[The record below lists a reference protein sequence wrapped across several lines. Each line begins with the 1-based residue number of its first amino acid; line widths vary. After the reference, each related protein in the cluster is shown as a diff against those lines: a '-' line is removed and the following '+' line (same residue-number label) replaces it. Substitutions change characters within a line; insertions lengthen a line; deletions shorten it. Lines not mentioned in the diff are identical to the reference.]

1 MTAEPALSFTLPSS
15 LEAHEP
21 PELRG
26 SGRDDVRMMVSRE
39 GEIDHVRFPDL
50 PSYLSP
56 GDLLVVNRSATLPAA
71 LDAVGSAGESFV
83 LHWSSRLQG
92 DLHVVEPRQTSV
104 VRGEQANLPAGGTIS
119 FLWPYRGSKRLWIA
133 ALELPLPLFAYLRA
147 FGRPITYSYI
157 STEYPIELYQTI
169 FATEDG
175 SAEMPSAGRPFTR
188 KLVHEAKRRGAGIAS
203 ILLHAGVA
211 SLESGERPQE
221 EWFEVGKRTV
231 EAVERSRRGGGRIIA
246 VGTTVVRALESA
258 VDSRG
263 ELTATRGW
271 TDLVIDG
278 SRSLR
283 VVNGLLTGLHEPRAT
298 HLAMLQAFLSPQD
311 LHRAYEE
318 ALEKG
323 YLWHEFGD
331 THLILGRKD

>member
-1 MTAEPALSFTLPSS
+1 MTAEPALKFTLPAT
-15 LEAHEP
+15 LEATQP

-26 SGRDDVRMMVSRE
+26 TARDDVRMMVSRDGAIE
-39 GEIDHVRFPDL
+39 HARFPDL
-50 PSYLSP
+50 PRYLMA
-56 GDLLVVNRSATLPAA
+56 GDLLIVNRSATLPAA
-71 LDAVGSAGESFV
+71 LEARRSTGESFA
-83 LHWSSRLQG
+83 LHWSTRLPG
-92 DLHVVEPRQTSV
+92 GLHVVEPRQTRID
-104 VRGEQANLPAGGTIS
+104 RGEEATLPSGGRVA

-157 STEYPIELYQTI
+157 NQKYPIDMYQTI
-169 FATEDG
+169 FASEDG
-175 SAEMPSAGRPFTR
+175 SAEMPSAARPFTFEI
-188 KLVHEAKRRGAGIAS
+188 VDAVRRQGAAFTS
-203 ILLHAGVA
+203 TLLHAGVA
-211 SLESGERPQE
+211 SLETGEDPQD
-221 EWFEVGKRTV
+221 EWFEVGQRTV
-231 EAVERSRRGGGRIIA
+231 AAVERSRRRGGRIIA

-258 VDSRG
+258 LDSRG
-263 ELTATRGW
+263 ELIATRGW

-283 VVNGLLTGLHEPRAT
+283 IVNGLITGLHEPRAT
-298 HLAMLQAFLSPQD
+298 HLAMLQAFLSPQE

-331 THLILGRKD
+331 IHLIL